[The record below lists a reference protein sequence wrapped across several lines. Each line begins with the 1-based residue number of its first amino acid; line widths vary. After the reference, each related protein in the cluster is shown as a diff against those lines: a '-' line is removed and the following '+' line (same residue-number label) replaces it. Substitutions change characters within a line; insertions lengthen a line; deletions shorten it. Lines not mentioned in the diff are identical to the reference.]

1 MSWAVDQKLRSF
13 IQFAKA
19 KLDSAEAELTDED
32 EEDNYQELVVFTGGL
47 TRNLK
52 NVGAAGFV
60 LPYHLHHVLLVVSLA
75 PPLRR
80 IYNLTLRARL
90 HFRLA
95 TCMCT
100 HRIFKPAITRLHTL
114 KIGYYSI
121 RVSLICVQNGGAQ
134 GSSPAVPHACLEH
147 WH

>member
-60 LPYHLHHVLLVVSLA
+60 LPHHLHHALLAVSLA

-80 IYNLTLRARL
+80 IYNATRALTLQ
-90 HFRLA
+90 
-95 TCMCT
+95 TCHM
-100 HRIFKPAITRLHTL
+100 HVHTL
-114 KIGYYSI
+114 NLQT
-121 RVSLICVQNGGAQ
+121 R
-134 GSSPAVPHACLEH
+134 
-147 WH
+147 